1 MGFSIKYVREILE
14 EGANMQ
20 SNPALEYD
28 YSIAK
33 LFLFATIAF
42 GIVGLLLGVVIA
54 CQMAFPDLN
63 YLAGEFGTFGRL
75 RPLHT
80 NGIIYGFTLSGIW
93 TAWYYLGQRVL
104 KISYNEH
111 PFLKVVGH
119 LHFWV
124 YIVLMALAVVSLF
137 AGMSQ
142 SKEYSELVWPL
153 DLLVVVVWVLWGV
166 SLFGSM
172 GVRRE
177 QTIYITLW
185 YFIATFVAISALY
198 IFNNLSIPTYLVA
211 EVGSVWHSISLYAG
225 TNDAMV
231 QWWFGHNAVAFV
243 FTSGIIGVIYY
254 FLPKESGQP
263 IFSYKLTLFSFWG
276 LMFVYIWAGSH
287 HLIYSTVP
295 DWMQTMGSI
304 FSVVLIL
311 PSWGTA
317 VNMLLTMKGQWHQLK
332 ESPLIKFLLLASTWY
347 MLTTLEGPIQS
358 IKSVNALAHF
368 TDWIIGHVHD
378 AALGWVSFTIIAACY
393 HMTPRLFKR
402 EIYSK
407 KLMDIQ
413 FWVQTVAIILYFSS
427 MWIAGITQGMMWRAT
442 DEFGSLAYSFID
454 TVTVLMPYYTIR
466 AIGGVLYFLG
476 FIIFVYN
483 IIMTIVASRELESE
497 PKYAT
502 PMAA

>member
-1 MGFSIKYVREILE
+1 
-14 EGANMQ
+14 MQ

-33 LFLFATIAF
+33 LFLFATIVF
-42 GIVGLLLGVVIA
+42 GIVGLLLGVIIA
-54 CQMAFPDLN
+54 FQMAFPNLN

-93 TAWYYLGQRVL
+93 AAWYYLGQRVL

-111 PFLKVVGH
+111 PFLKFIGY
-119 LHFWV
+119 LHFV
-124 YIVLMALAVVSLF
+124 LYIVLMALAVVSLF
-137 AGMSQ
+137 AGLTQ

-177 QTIYITLW
+177 QTIYISLW
-185 YFIATFVAISALY
+185 YFIATFVAISAFY
-198 IFNNLSIPTYLVA
+198 IFNNLSIPTYLVSG
-211 EVGSVWHSISLYAG
+211 VGSVWNSISLYAG

-332 ESPLIKFLLLASTWY
+332 ESPLIKFLILASTFY
-347 MLTTLEGPIQS
+347 MLSTLEGPIQS

-368 TDWIIGHVHD
+368 TDWIVGHVHD
-378 AALGWVSFTIIAACY
+378 GVLGWVGFTIIAACY

-413 FWVQTVAIILYFSS
+413 FWIQTIAIILYFSS

-454 TVTVLMPYYTIR
+454 TVTVLFPYYTIR
-466 AIGGVLYFLG
+466 AIGGTMYLIG
-476 FIIFVYN
+476 FIIFTYN
-483 IIMTIVASRELESE
+483 IIMTIVASRELEKE
-497 PKYAT
+497 PNYAT

>member
-1 MGFSIKYVREILE
+1 
-14 EGANMQ
+14 MQ
-20 SNPALEYD
+20 SNSALEYD
-28 YSIAK
+28 YSISK
-33 LFLFATIAF
+33 LFVYATIAF

-54 CQMAFPDLN
+54 FQMAFPELN
-63 YLAGEFGTFGRL
+63 YLAGEYGTFSRL

-80 NGIIYGFTLSGIW
+80 NGIIYGFTLSGVW
-93 TAWYYLGQRVL
+93 AGWYYLGQRVL
-104 KISYNEH
+104 KITYNEH
-111 PFLKVVGH
+111 PFLKVIGH
-119 LHFWV
+119 VHFWA

-137 AGMSQ
+137 AGLTQ

-153 DLLVVVVWVLWGV
+153 DLLVVVVWVLWGI

-177 QTIYITLW
+177 HTIYISLW

-198 IFNNLSIPTYLVA
+198 IFNNLAVPTYLVSGY
-211 EVGSVWHSISLYAG
+211 GSFFNSVSLYSG

-243 FTSGIIGVIYY
+243 FTSAIIGLIYY

-287 HLIYSTVP
+287 HLLYSTVP
-295 DWMQTMGSI
+295 DWMQSLGSI
-304 FSVVLIL
+304 FSVILIL

-332 ESPLIKFLLLASTWY
+332 ESPMIKFLVLASTFY
-347 MLTTLEGPIQS
+347 MLSTLEGPIQS

-368 TDWIIGHVHD
+368 TDWIVGHVHD
-378 AALGWVSFTIIAACY
+378 GTLGWVGFTVIAAVY
-393 HMTPRLFKR
+393 HMVPRMFKR

-407 KLMDIQ
+407 QLMDAQ
-413 FWVQTVAIILYFSS
+413 FWIQTTAIILYFSS

-442 DEFGSLAYSFID
+442 DEFGNLAYSFID

-466 AIGGVLYFLG
+466 AIGGLLYLVG
-476 FIIFVYN
+476 FFMFTYN
-483 IIMTIVASRELESE
+483 IIMTMVAAKELEKE
-497 PKYAT
+497 PTYAT

>member
-1 MGFSIKYVREILE
+1 
-14 EGANMQ
+14 MQ
-20 SNPALEYD
+20 SNLTLRYD

-33 LFLFATIAF
+33 LFLFATITF
-42 GIVGLLLGVVIA
+42 GIIGLLIGVVISF
-54 CQMAFPDLN
+54 QMAFPDLN

-80 NGIIYGFTLSGIW
+80 NGVIYGFTLSGIW

-104 KISYNEH
+104 KMSYAEY
-111 PFLKVVGH
+111 PFLKIAGY
-119 LHFWV
+119 LHFWL
-124 YIVLMALAVVSLF
+124 YIVLMVLAIVSLF
-137 AGMSQ
+137 AGLTQ
-142 SKEYSELVWPL
+142 SKEYSELIWPL
-153 DLLVVVVWVLWGV
+153 DLLVVLVWLLWGFN
-166 SLFGSM
+166 LFGSM
-172 GVRRE
+172 AVRRE
-177 QTIYITLW
+177 QTIYISLW

-198 IFNNLSIPTYLVA
+198 IFNNLSVPTYLVSG
-211 EVGSVWHSISLYAG
+211 VGSVWNSISLYAG

-243 FTSGIIGVIYY
+243 FTAGIIGVIYY

-287 HLIYSTVP
+287 HLLYSTVP

-317 VNMLLTMKGQWHQLK
+317 INMLLTMKGQWHQLK
-332 ESPLIKFLLLASTWY
+332 ESPLIKFLILASTFY
-347 MLTTLEGPIQS
+347 MLSTLEGPIQA

-368 TDWIIGHVHD
+368 TDWVIGHVHD
-378 AALGWVSFTIIAACY
+378 GVLGWVGFTIIAACY
-393 HMTPRLFKR
+393 HMTPRLFRR

-413 FWVQTVAIILYFSS
+413 FWIQTTAIILYFSS

-466 AIGGVLYFLG
+466 AIGGAMYLIG
-476 FIIFVYN
+476 FIIFTYN
-483 IIMTIVASRELESE
+483 IVMTIVASKTLEKE
-497 PKYAT
+497 PRFAT

>member
-1 MGFSIKYVREILE
+1 
-14 EGANMQ
+14 MQ
-20 SNPALEYD
+20 SNALEYD
-28 YSIAK
+28 YSVAK
-33 LFLFATIAF
+33 LFLWATIAF
-42 GIVGLLLGVVIA
+42 GIVGLVLGAVVA
-54 CQMAFPDLN
+54 FQMAFPNLN
-63 YLAGEFGTFGRL
+63 YIAGEFTTFGRL
-75 RPLHT
+75 RTLHT
-80 NGIIYGFTLSGIW
+80 SGVIFGFMLSGIW

-104 KISYNEH
+104 KISYNEY
-111 PFLKVVGH
+111 PFLKGVGYV
-119 LHFWV
+119 HFV
-124 YIVLMALAVVSLF
+124 AYILLMALAVISLF

-153 DLLVVVVWVLWGV
+153 DLLVVVVWVLWGI

-177 QTIYITLW
+177 QTIYISLW
-185 YFIATFVAISALY
+185 YFIATFVAIAALF
-198 IFNNLSIPTYLVA
+198 IFNNLSIPTYLVSG
-211 EVGSVWHSISLYAG
+211 VGSVFHSISLYAG

-231 QWWFGHNAVAFV
+231 QWWFGHNAVAFI
-243 FTSGIIGVIYY
+243 FTSAVIGVIYY

-287 HLIYSTVP
+287 HLLYSTVP

-304 FSVVLIL
+304 FSVILIL

-332 ESPLIKFLLLASTWY
+332 ESPLIKLLIMASTFY
-347 MLTTLEGPIQS
+347 MLATLEGPIQS

-378 AALGWVSFTIIAACY
+378 GVLGWVGFTVMAACY
-393 HMTPRLFKR
+393 HMSSRMFGR

-407 KLMDIQ
+407 KLIDIQ
-413 FWVQTVAIILYFSS
+413 FWVQTTGIILYFSS

-454 TVTVLMPYYTIR
+454 TVSVLFPYYVIR
-466 AIGGVLYFLG
+466 AIGGTMYVIGFLL
-476 FIIFVYN
+476 FVYN
-483 IIMTIVASRELESE
+483 IIKTATAAKRLERE
-497 PKYAT
+497 PAFAT
-502 PMAA
+502 PMGA

>member
-1 MGFSIKYVREILE
+1 
-14 EGANMQ
+14 MQ
-20 SNPALEYD
+20 SNSALEYD

-33 LFLFATIAF
+33 LFLFATVAF
-42 GIVGLLLGVVIA
+42 GIVGLLLGVIIA
-54 CQMAFPDLN
+54 FQMAFPNLN

-80 NGIIYGFTLSGIW
+80 NGVIYGFTLSGIW
-93 TAWYYLGQRVL
+93 ATWYYVGQRVL
-104 KISYNEH
+104 KISYNEY
-111 PFLKVVGH
+111 PFLKFVGY
-119 LHFWV
+119 LHFCL
-124 YIVLMALAVVSLF
+124 YIVLMILAVISLF
-137 AGMSQ
+137 AGLTQ

-153 DLLVVVVWVLWGV
+153 DLLVVIVWVLWGF

-172 GVRRE
+172 ALRRE

-198 IFNNLSIPTYLVA
+198 IFNNLSIPTYFVSG
-211 EVGSVWHSISLYAG
+211 VGSVLHSISFYAG

-243 FTSGIIGVIYY
+243 FTSGIIGIIYY

-317 VNMLLTMKGQWHQLK
+317 INMLLTMKGQWHQLK
-332 ESPLIKFLLLASTWY
+332 ESPLIRFLVLASTWY

-407 KLMDIQ
+407 NLMDIQ
-413 FWVQTVAIILYFSS
+413 FWIQSAAIVLYFSS

-454 TVTVLMPYYTIR
+454 TVTALMPYYVIR
-466 AIGGVLYFLG
+466 AIGGALYFLG
-476 FIIFVYN
+476 FIIFTYN
-483 IIMTIVASRELESE
+483 IIMTIVASRELEKE
-497 PKYAT
+497 PNYAT